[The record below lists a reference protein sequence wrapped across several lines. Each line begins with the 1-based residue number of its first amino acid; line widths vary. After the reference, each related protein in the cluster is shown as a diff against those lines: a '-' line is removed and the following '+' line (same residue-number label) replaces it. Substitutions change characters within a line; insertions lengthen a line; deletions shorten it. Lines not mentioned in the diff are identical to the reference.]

1 VDDAAVEALAPGLED
16 LVRTCPVAARIVDE
30 SEQEGRPTL
39 MLFAPDGSGA
49 GIWVDLSLP
58 FPEQVV
64 HAADQLQDWAV
75 EALWQAG
82 LPAVWPACDLHPD
95 THLLRA
101 LVVDG
106 VPHWVCPV
114 VDTWEIRIGTLDPSA

>member
-1 VDDAAVEALAPGLED
+1 VDDAAVEALAPGLLD
-16 LVRTCPVAARIVDE
+16 LVRTCPVPASITDE
-30 SEQEGRPTL
+30 SEQEGRPSL
-39 MLFAPDGSGA
+39 MLLTPDGSGA

-58 FPEQVV
+58 FAEQVA
-64 HAADQLQDWAV
+64 HTADQLQDWAV

-82 LPAVWPACDLHPD
+82 LSAVWPPCDLHPD
-95 THLLRA
+95 SHPLKAT
-101 LVVDG
+101 VIEG